1 MTQFPRL
8 ERQYLKAAAA
18 LDDARR
24 DGELTDDEYAD
35 EHSRLTLAYEKK
47 IDDVAEQIAAGESSP

>member
-1 MTQFPRL
+1 MNTI

-24 DGELTDDEYAD
+24 DGELTDDEYAV
-35 EHSRLTLAYEKK
+35 EHNRLTLAYETR
-47 IDDVAEQIAAGESSP
+47 IDNEAEAIKEYGP